1 MAVDCHTAKAVPRGK
16 FIATQIYF
24 KKQEKSQSILMFQLK
39 EIESK
44 KPKVNKIREI
54 KARDRYTS
62 K

>member
-1 MAVDCHTAKAVPRGK
+1 MAVDCHTAKAVPRGE